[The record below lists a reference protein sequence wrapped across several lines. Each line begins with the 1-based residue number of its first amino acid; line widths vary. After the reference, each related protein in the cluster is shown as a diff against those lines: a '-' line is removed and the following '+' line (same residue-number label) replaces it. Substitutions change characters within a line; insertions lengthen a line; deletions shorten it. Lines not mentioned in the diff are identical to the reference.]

1 MTKEIIMEDAD
12 NAPPEEAENL
22 RLKGNEAFANKKWK
36 IAVSKY
42 QESIKLDGT
51 SKKSGER

>member
-1 MTKEIIMEDAD
+1 MEDTD
-12 NAPPEEAENL
+12 NAPSEEAENL
-22 RLKGNEAFANKKWK
+22 RLQGNEAFANKKWK

-51 SKKSGER
+51 STNSGER